1 MATRFPTP
9 VSQDIAAFRR
19 AFDPFFTEAFAPAS
33 GRSRGAQYR
42 AAVTA
47 LPLDVYAQEDD
58 VVVVAAAPGITPD
71 AIEITVEK
79 NTVTLSGTA
88 PATSPEAAPAT
99 TTWYLQELPRG
110 SFSRTLTLPFEVDA
124 ARADATYD
132 NGLLRLTLPK
142 RESAKAHQI
151 RVKVGGASAATDEAT
166 PVQVEATASSTAEPA
181 ATEQDASEA

>member
-132 NGLLRLTLPK
+132 
-142 RESAKAHQI
+142 
-151 RVKVGGASAATDEAT
+151 
-166 PVQVEATASSTAEPA
+166 
-181 ATEQDASEA
+181 